1 MSRSVV
7 QDTVMGDN
15 AVPNDGSKKHS
26 ITGLKVLVAGF
37 MNIISACSRTS
48 KDFVSSIFSLLLKER
63 QTVPK
68 KKIKET

>member
-1 MSRSVV
+1 MLFPMMDLKNTAS
-7 QDTVMGDN
+7 Q
-15 AVPNDGSKKHS
+15 
-26 ITGLKVLVAGF
+26 GLKVLVAGF

-48 KDFVSSIFSLLLKER
+48 KDFVSSIFSLLLKDR